1 MNAPGGAEEVA
12 MERKSNYD
20 AVRETWRQR
29 FLQMDAEVLAERF
42 SLKIDCERLY
52 LTYFSHPY
60 AIDRATGEI
69 TRLDC
74 PGWEVGFDE
83 AMCFYN
89 MFHYAQP
96 HPVASGE
103 LVPFRSVKR
112 VYPFESAYR
121 RSILDPLC
129 EYFTGHVPQLKRAL
143 EVLHAQPMRQG
154 DASGRLD
161 VFPGLQVAVLF
172 WDGDDEFPA
181 QANMLFDSNITDF
194 MHEENVVLV
203 ASDALRFLQEAAG
216 ERW

>member
-1 MNAPGGAEEVA
+1 

-96 HPVASGE
+96 HP
-103 LVPFRSVKR
+103 
-112 VYPFESAYR
+112 
-121 RSILDPLC
+121 
-129 EYFTGHVPQLKRAL
+129 
-143 EVLHAQPMRQG
+143 